1 MGTTV
6 ITYCPLNVL
15 NLKHICIT
23 EKPSSLL
30 FKPFIKKKKNKL
42 CLLCFHGLKSFN
54 VDQSR

>member
-30 FKPFIKKKKNKL
+30 FKPFIKKKKQAVFTLFPWTKE
-42 CLLCFHGLKSFN
+42 F
-54 VDQSR
+54 